1 MNRHNAAGQFTSRS
15 YASQGGIEIRREV
28 EEVEVSGASDY
39 ILERIDYQKGALF
52 SSSYEYPGRYTQ
64 WDIGFI
70 EPCLEIRARQ
80 KEFAIK
86 ALNPNGR
93 KLLPPIYRCL
103 ASTAAV
109 LDISYSKGVPVIY
122 GRIMGAEGFFRE
134 EERSRQPGVFSVI
147 RALQELLMAEEDRF
161 LGLYGAFGY
170 DLVFQFEPMELK
182 RERSSDQWDLVLYL
196 PDKLLVVDH
205 RMGRAY
211 RSDYSFGGA
220 SADEPWYAGEARSI
234 ISEPASVL
242 PGHQGELAGRGQC
255 AVREPLCALPEH
267 QPGRYADK
275 VKLAKKAFAQ
285 GELFEVVLSQSL
297 YEPCP
302 EPPSRV
308 FASLRS
314 INPSPYGFIIN
325 LGGEFLVGASPE
337 MYVRVEG
344 RRVETCPISGTVRR
358 GKDALEDEVQIREL
372 LNSGKDESEL
382 TMCTDVD
389 RNDKS
394 RICEPGSVRVIG
406 RRQIELY
413 SHVIHTVDHVEGC
426 LREGFD
432 ALDAFLTH
440 MWAVTVT
447 GAPKRAAIQWL
458 EENEDSARGW
468 YGGAVGYFTFSG
480 DLNTGLTLRT
490 ISMKSGMAQIRVG
503 ATLLYDSVPESEEAE
518 TYMKAAALK
527 RALRSSHEFQATEPT
542 EAGHLP
548 GQGKKVL
555 LVDHEDSFVHTLA
568 DYFRQSGA
576 RVEVIRWNLVA
587 EVMKMTPDYNL
598 VVLSPGPGRPADFN
612 IDATIKCCLNQGI
625 PIFGVCLGL
634 QAIVEYFGGQLG
646 VLGYPQHGKTGW
658 VRILHPGSLWEE
670 LPPEFKVGRY
680 HSLYAAAVTDCLK
693 VSAVSQDNV
702 VMAVEHR
709 HLPVAAVQFHP
720 ESIMSAR
727 DDCGLRLIMNVTAH
741 LAGRKKQSE
750 SLTG

>member
-1 MNRHNAAGQFTSRS
+1 MNRHDAAGGQFTSRS
-15 YASQGGIEIRREV
+15 YVSQGGIEIGREV
-28 EEVEVSGASDY
+28 EEAEVSGASDY

-70 EPCLEIRARQ
+70 EPCLELRARQ
-80 KEFAIK
+80 QEFVIK
-86 ALNPNGR
+86 ALTPNGH
-93 KLLPPIYRCL
+93 KLLAPVYRCL
-103 ASTAAV
+103 ASNAAV
-109 LDISYSKGVPVIY
+109 VGLRRTVSAIY
-122 GRIMGAEGFFRE
+122 GRLRKAEGSFRE
-134 EERSRQPGVFSVI
+134 EERSRQPSIFSVI
-147 RALQELLMAEEDRF
+147 RALQELLLAEEDRF

-170 DLVFQFEPMELK
+170 DLVFQFEPMDLK
-182 RERSSDQWDLVLYL
+182 QERPSGQWDLVLYL

-211 RSDYSFGGA
+211 RSDYAFGA
-220 SADEPWYAGEARSI
+220 TAAEPRCPAAADTIGGG
-234 ISEPASVL
+234 PASGLQKQQAVT
-242 PGHQGELAGRGQC
+242 AGRGQWSPSD
-255 AVREPLCALPEH
+255 PLPDLPGH
-267 QPGRYADK
+267 QPGRYAGK
-275 VKLAKKAFAQ
+275 VELAKKAFAA

-297 YEPCP
+297 YEPCL
-302 EPPSRV
+302 ELPSRI
-308 FASLRS
+308 FTSLRS

-325 LGGEFLVGASPE
+325 LGDEFLVGASPE

-344 RRVETCPISGTVRR
+344 KRVQTCPISGTVKR
-358 GKDALEDEVQIREL
+358 GKDALEDEIQIREL
-372 LNSGKDESEL
+372 LNSSKDESEL

-389 RNDKS
+389 RNDKA
-394 RICEPGSVRVIG
+394 RICDPGSVRIIG

-413 SHVIHTVDHVEGC
+413 SHVIHTVDHVEGY

-490 ISMKSGMAQIRVG
+490 ISMKAGTAQVRVG
-503 ATLLYDSVPESEEAE
+503 ATLLYDSVPENEEAE
-518 TYMKAAALK
+518 TYMKAAALRK
-527 RALRSSHEFQATEPT
+527 TLRSSRDLEMAEVTK
-542 EAGHLP
+542 AGHLP

-576 RVEVIRWNLVA
+576 RGEVMRWNLPGL
-587 EVMKMTPDYNL
+587 MKMIPDYDL

-612 IDATIKCCLNQGI
+612 LATTIERCLDQRI

-646 VLGYPQHGKTGW
+646 VLGYPQHGKTGKIK
-658 VRILHPGSLWEE
+658 ILHPGSLWDG
-670 LPPEFKVGRY
+670 LPREFEVGRY

-720 ESIMSAR
+720 ESILSAQN
-727 DDCGLRLIMNVTAH
+727 DCGLRLVMNVTAH
-741 LAGRKKQSE
+741 LAGKNNRTE